1 MHVGQ
6 SRCLFL
12 YFCVDYLQWITSV
25 FGPAIGFIHNHMME
39 KSRAFSFGDIQNLEP
54 RFRTTFIN
62 SLGGFKSLALI
73 GTRNKKGETNL
84 AIFNSIVHLG
94 ASPPLIG
101 FIVRPDSVD
110 RHTLSNI
117 LETGELTI
125 NHVQE
130 DFYER
135 AHQTSA
141 RYPEGVSEFTETGL
155 TEEFL
160 FGMYAPFV
168 KESVVQIGAAFRQR
182 IDISEN
188 GTVMIVAKIKHVVI
202 PEGILQ
208 KDGYLDLHKAGT
220 ITCSGLDSYYRT
232 EPIARLAYAKPTMM
246 AEKNHS

>member
-1 MHVGQ
+1 MNH
-6 SRCLFL
+6 
-12 YFCVDYLQWITSV
+12 FCFYSASV
-25 FGPAIGFIHNHMME
+25 LIRMDMVKN
-39 KSRAFSFGDIQNLEP
+39 SRAFSLNDIQNLES

-101 FIVRPDSVD
+101 FIIRPDSVD

-141 RYPEGVSEFTETGL
+141 RYPEGVSEFAETGL
-155 TEEFL
+155 TEEYQ

-168 KESVVQIGAAFRQR
+168 KESAVQIGAAFRQR

-220 ITCSGLDSYYRT
+220 ITCSGLDSYHRT
-232 EPIARLAYAKPTMM
+232 EPIARLAYAKPTRLT
-246 AEKNHS
+246 EKNNI